1 MSKYLSHCFSGLT
14 AYVAGEQPKD
24 TKLIKLNTNESPF
37 PPAPLAIKAANESL
51 LLNLRLYNDNCA
63 AALTNA
69 IADNYKVLPQNVITS
84 NGSDEILAFAF
95 LAYGKEKPIAFADI
109 TYGFYSVFSQLYNIT
124 TRVVPLKNN
133 FSIDVNDYLQNGENV
148 VIANPNAPTGMA
160 MPLEDIKQIC
170 KAHIDDVVVIDEAYI
185 DFGGES
191 AVGLINS
198 FDNLIVI
205 KTFSKSRSLAGARIG
220 YAIACEQLID
230 DLQRIR
236 NSFNPYNVNAV
247 SQAMGA
253 AAMADK
259 AYFISCTKK
268 IINCRNSFAKGLS
281 EIGFTVLPSCTNFVF
296 AKSDRLSGKEIYG
309 GLRSRNILVRW
320 FDKPK
325 IKDYVRISIGTSEEM
340 DIVLQALK
348 EITQNGGQI

>member
-1 MSKYLSHCFSGLT
+1 MSKFLSPCFNGLT

-37 PPAPLAIKAANESL
+37 PPSPLAIKAASEGL
-51 LLNLRLYNDNCA
+51 LCNLRLYNDNCA

-69 IADNYKVLPQNVITS
+69 IAENYKVLPQNVITS

-95 LAYGKEKPIAFADI
+95 LAYGKEKPVAFADI
-109 TYGFYSVFSQLYNIT
+109 TYGFYSVFAQLYGIN
-124 TRVVPLKNN
+124 TRVVPLKDN
-133 FSIDVNDYLQNGENV
+133 FSIDVNDYLQKGENV
-148 VIANPNAPTGMA
+148 VIANPNAPTGMVL
-160 MPLEDIKQIC
+160 PLESIKRLC
-170 KAHIDDVVVIDEAYI
+170 SAHTDDVVIIDEAYI

-191 AVGLINS
+191 AVGLINQY
-198 FDNLIVI
+198 DNLIVI

-220 YAIACEQLID
+220 YAIACTQLID

-236 NSFNPYNVNAV
+236 NSFNPYNVNSV

-259 AYFISCTKK
+259 KYFLKCTNEIVSC
-268 IINCRNSFAKGLS
+268 RDSFAQGLK
-281 EIGFTVLPSCTNFVF
+281 EIGFTVLPSSTNFVF
-296 AKSDRLSGKEIYG
+296 AKSDRLSGNEVYG

-320 FDKPK
+320 FNKPR
-325 IKDYVRISIGTSEEM
+325 ISDYVRISIGTRQEM
-340 DIVLQALK
+340 DIVLNAIK
-348 EITQNGGQI
+348 EIQNGGQG